1 MQTLQN
7 VVVAQGTAFSEF
19 VSELGLLVSNV
30 RCVGRVEPEDGTMQ
44 PAIKTSADNQFASLS
59 ALFLPEDHC
68 DRFRFETKSS
78 VFRQDKLLSAVPETS
93 GFVFFSYERG

>member
-19 VSELGLLVSNV
+19 LSELGLLVSNV

-44 PAIKTSADNQFASLS
+44 PAIKTSADNQFAFLS
-59 ALFLPEDHC
+59 ALFLPDHC
-68 DRFRFETKSS
+68 DRFRFQTKSS
-78 VFRQDKLLSAVPETS
+78 VFRQRQTSECCTRNQWFCVLLV
-93 GFVFFSYERG
+93 